1 LTEDGFVS
9 FFHRRFSRTVVLMLT
24 MGASRADAE
33 DAAQEAMIAAWQS
46 WESIREP
53 TAWVRTAALRTLWK
67 HDHRQPLAAP
77 LEEPPA
83 IAGSEPDLMVFA
95 EEQRRVLGLLQ
106 QLPAAQRVVAALYY
120 DGLSIEE
127 IAAVSGKPAATVRSH
142 LRHARRTLKEVIAS
156 R

>member
-9 FFHRRFSRTVVLMLT
+9 FFHQRFSRTVVLMLT

-33 DAAQEAMIAAWQS
+33 DAVQEAMIAAWQS

-53 TAWVRTAALRTLWK
+53 TAWVRTTALRALWK
-67 HDHRQPLAAP
+67 HNHLEPTAAP
-77 LEEPPA
+77 LEETAMP
-83 IAGSEPDLMVFA
+83 GSDPDLMVFA

-120 DGLSIEE
+120 DGLSMAE

-142 LRHARRTLKEVIAS
+142 LRHARRTLREVIAS